1 METRE
6 ETAKMTGTTIIMKEI
21 EAIMETMVIIM
32 TEITQEMKIIMEIII
47 IGIEGI
53 EDKMETQTEEITKEM
68 KEKMNKDLTK
78 IEVNKDIKET
88 EELDQENR

>member
-32 TEITQEMKIIMEIII
+32 TEITQEMKIKMEIII